1 MSYLLR
7 PELRPFI
14 IIIRMSHQF
23 VMHLVIHM
31 FSTSVVSYISL
42 DPYLNPILYT
52 IPNMQNMRF
61 FCYSVY
67 DKH

>member
-1 MSYLLR
+1 M
-7 PELRPFI
+7 
-14 IIIRMSHQF
+14 
-23 VMHLVIHM
+23 MHLVIHM

-67 DKH
+67 IGVTEGKIEKEG